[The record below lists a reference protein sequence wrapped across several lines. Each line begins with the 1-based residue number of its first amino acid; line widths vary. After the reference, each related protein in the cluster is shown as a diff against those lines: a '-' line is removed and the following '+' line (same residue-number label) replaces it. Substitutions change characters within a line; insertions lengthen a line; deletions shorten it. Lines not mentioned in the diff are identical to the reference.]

1 MEPRRGG
8 ALRVALRPRRAP
20 ISMAA
25 VTGLLFTGGEGP
37 TRSRL
42 APFLD
47 GVDLVVAADSGLD
60 LARAVGVEPDLVVG
74 DMDSLNDRSLMALYG
89 DRLTVFPPDKD
100 ETDTEI
106 GLRFL
111 RERGAARVIVAGG
124 GGGRLAHLVG
134 LLCLFERP
142 SPPRVWLTAREHVEL
157 VEGRIAIDGCLGAT
171 ISFFPVGELAV
182 IERSRGL
189 KWPLDGL
196 TWKRGDA
203 GISNVAAA
211 DRVEVEL
218 ARGRLLMVRE
228 W

>member
-1 MEPRRGG
+1 
-8 ALRVALRPRRAP
+8 
-20 ISMAA
+20 MAA

-42 APFLD
+42 APFLS

-60 LARAVGVEPDLVVG
+60 LARAAGVEPDLVVG
-74 DMDSLNDRSLMALYG
+74 DMDSLSDRSLLEAYG
-89 DRLTVFPPDKD
+89 DRMTVFPPDKD

-111 RERGAARVIVAGG
+111 RQRGARRIIVAGG

-134 LLCLFERP
+134 VLALFERP
-142 SPPRVWLTAREHVEL
+142 SPPAVWLTAREHVEL
-157 VEGRIAIDGCLGAT
+157 ISDRITVEGCLGQT
-171 ISFFPVGELAV
+171 ISFFPVGRLAA
-182 IERSRGL
+182 IQRSSGL

-196 TWKRGDA
+196 LWRRGDT
-203 GISNVAAA
+203 GISNVAVA
-211 DRVEVEL
+211 DRVDVEL
-218 ARGRLLMVRE
+218 SRGRLLMVRE